1 MARHSKGCECDQC
14 FRKAV
19 ISSVDKWIEET
30 AEKNPGVVCP
40 FCGTNPSEP
49 AKYGSGW
56 KGSCGHEI
64 RENGLVV
71 GWKRKPQ
78 STGEEM
84 VKCTNSE
91 KTRELLYVKGIWVEQ
106 Q

>member
-1 MARHSKGCECDQC
+1 MAKHSKGCECDQC

-19 ISSVDKWIEET
+19 LNSVDKWIEET
-30 AEKNPGVVCP
+30 ARENPGVVCP

-49 AKYGSGW
+49 AKYGSGF
-56 KGSCGHEI
+56 KDSCGHEV
-64 RENGLVV
+64 RVGGLVT
-71 GWKRKPQ
+71 GWKLKAR
-78 STGEEM
+78 GEM

-91 KTRELLYVKGIWVEQ
+91 KTGQLVYAKGIWVEQ